1 MFNYNGKQ
9 NVKLKK
15 GFISFKNYS
24 RQIPVPFKIDA
35 DFECILKNVNGE
47 IINDDISSTRKY
59 QDNVPC
65 SFPYKIVCVYNK

>member
-1 MFNYNGKQ
+1 MINGKQ

-15 GFISFKNYS
+15 DFISFKNHS
-24 RQIPVPFKIDA
+24 RKIPVPFKIYA

-47 IINDDISSTRKY
+47 IINDNISSGRKY

-65 SFPYKIVCVYNK
+65 SFAYKLACVDNK